1 MTLKIFHEFV
11 IKVSTTAPITNQPF
25 TIAVI
30 IDFPKMKAPITLT
43 IKTLIGRVLKSN
55 GDSVI
60 LYLRKAPKTDPIA
73 KNTNS
78 KPFIFYPRLC
88 LF

>member
-30 IDFPKMKAPITLT
+30 IDFPAINAPIDNP
-43 IKTLIGRVLKSN
+43 IFVIILIAN
-55 GDSVI
+55 
-60 LYLRKAPKTDPIA
+60 AA
-73 KNTNS
+73 
-78 KPFIFYPRLC
+78 
-88 LF
+88 